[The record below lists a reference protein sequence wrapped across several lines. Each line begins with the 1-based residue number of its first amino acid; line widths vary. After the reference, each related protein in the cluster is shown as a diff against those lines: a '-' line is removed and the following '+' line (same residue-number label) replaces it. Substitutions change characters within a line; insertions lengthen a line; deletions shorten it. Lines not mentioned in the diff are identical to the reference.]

1 MQTYLFY
8 DIETTGLSKSF
19 DQVLQFA
26 AIRTDLNLQ
35 ELERHEFKI
44 KLNPDVIPA
53 PRALLT
59 HRIGIEAA
67 ANGIPEIDAIRQIHA
82 LLNEPGTISV
92 GYNTLGFDD
101 EFLRFSFYRNLLP
114 PYSHQFA
121 NLCQRMDL
129 YPITVMYHLYK
140 NDIIKWPIIEDRLS
154 LKLENL
160 NRANNFVPGRAHDAM
175 VDVEITL
182 ALARRFIQAREIWD
196 YISNYFCKNTD
207 SERFEKLPI
216 QFMLADQEHY
226 HGLMILG
233 KFGAKEN
240 YQAPVLYLGE
250 SSTYKN
256 QKLWLRLDTDNLP
269 LLTEDSIYDN
279 TWVVRKKLGEP
290 PFILPPAERF
300 LKHLSPKRLEL
311 AQANRLWLQQNP
323 VLFQKIIDYH
333 RAFVYPVFANT
344 DIDARLYLNGF
355 WNDEELE
362 FCRRFQRGA
371 PAEKA
376 VMTEKLPNSNL
387 KSLAIRL
394 LGRNYP
400 DHLTPELKQ
409 QFDHYLQQ
417 LNREENDA
425 LIDFKGNKRLTAK
438 LALLEIDAVRT
449 AGGLD
454 LEQQELLTGLENYL
468 KIKWS

>member
-35 ELERHEFKI
+35 ELERYEYKI

-59 HRIGIEAA
+59 HRIRVDAA
-67 ANGIPEIDAIRQIHA
+67 LKGVPEVDAIRQIHA

-121 NLCQRMDL
+121 NQCKRMDL

-140 NDIIKWPIIEDRLS
+140 NEIIIWPVIEDRLS
-154 LKLENL
+154 LKLENI
-160 NRANNFVPGRAHDAM
+160 NRANNFVQGRAHDAM

-182 ALARRFIQAREIWD
+182 ALAKRFFQEREIWD
-196 YISNYFCKNTD
+196 YISNYFCKTTD
-207 SERFEKLPI
+207 TERFQKLPVEL
-216 QFMLADQEHY
+216 MHADQSHY

-250 SSTYKN
+250 SAAYKN
-256 QKLWLRLDTDNLP
+256 QNLWLRLDTENLQ
-269 LLTEDSIYDN
+269 LLAEDAIYDN

-300 LKHLSPKRLEL
+300 LKHLSPKRLAL
-311 AQANRLWLQQNP
+311 AMANRKWLQQNP

-333 RAFVYPVFANT
+333 RAFVYPIFANT
-344 DIDARLYLNGF
+344 DIDASLYLNGF
-355 WNDEELE
+355 WTDAEAE
-362 FCRRFQRGA
+362 FCRQFHRAA

-376 VMTEKLPNSNL
+376 IMTEKLTNPKL
-387 KSLAIRL
+387 KTLAMRL

-400 DHLTPELKQ
+400 DSMTPPLKEN
-409 QFDHYLQQ
+409 FEGYLQQ
-417 LNREENDA
+417 LNREENDS
-425 LIDFKGNKRLTAK
+425 LVDFKGNKRLSAK
-438 LALLEIDAVRT
+438 LALQEIEAVRT

-454 LEQQELLTGLENYL
+454 LEQQELLEGLEKYL
-468 KIKWS
+468 KIKWG